1 MLAPCFEISFRDE
14 SVTPLAM
21 QVILDTFQADGM
33 RLLTPL
39 GLLPARLRSG
49 SLAVSI
55 AVQVSAFVAVLAT
68 RGGRRLA
75 LPLDVVIERVPHG
88 LRVVAH
94 PRSGTPSGLV
104 VSRFRNLMSDAVS
117 RLEAGA
123 VDVSVSDL
131 FDAARTEEP
140 PPHLR

>member
-1 MLAPCFEISFRDE
+1 MLAPCFEISFRDDG
-14 SVTPLAM
+14 VTPIALQA
-21 QVILDTFQADGM
+21 VLDALQTDGM
-33 RLLTPL
+33 RLLTPA
-39 GLLPARLRSG
+39 GRLPARLRSG

-55 AVQVSAFVAVLAT
+55 AVQVSAFVAALAT

-94 PRSGTPSGLV
+94 PRSGTPTGLV
-104 VSRFRNLMSDAVS
+104 VSRFRNLMSDVAS

-123 VDVSVSDL
+123 VDVSISDL
-131 FDAARTEEP
+131 FDADRREEP